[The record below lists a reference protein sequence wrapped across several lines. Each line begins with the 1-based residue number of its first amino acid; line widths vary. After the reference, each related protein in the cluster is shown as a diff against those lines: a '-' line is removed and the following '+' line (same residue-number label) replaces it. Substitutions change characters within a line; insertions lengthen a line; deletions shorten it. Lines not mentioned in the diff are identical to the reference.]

1 MGSNHQPAKYI
12 KKSIKI
18 HQPVGSGA
26 LEPWNFMT
34 FHSVGNGIIIPTDF
48 HSMIF
53 QRARAKNH
61 QPEGIPYKS
70 PLNPIKS
77 H

>member
-1 MGSNHQPAKYI
+1 MGKKRAINIYQPSSRIAGWWFGTMEFYDF
-12 KKSIKI
+12 
-18 HQPVGSGA
+18 PFR
-26 LEPWNFMT
+26 N
-34 FHSVGNGIIIPTDF
+34 GNGIIIPTDF
-48 HSMIF
+48 QSIIF

-70 PLNPIKS
+70 PLNPMKP